1 MPDVR
6 AQFASSHGR
15 HIAATALI
23 AHGGLG
29 LGLAIHLP
37 RPVGQDAIVAAVLAL
52 LVRATP

>member
-15 HIAATALI
+15 IAATALI

-37 RPVGQDAIVAAVLAL
+37 KPVGQDAIVAAVLAL